1 MTIELS
7 TFISYLYTM
16 KLSQQDI
23 LTISDYFKGQPVLRA
38 YLFGSTSR
46 NEAIDESDVDILVE
60 LDYSKHIGLG
70 FINMKLELEKKLHKK
85 IDLVS
90 SNAVSKYILPFINK
104 DKKLIY
110 ER

>member
-1 MTIELS
+1 
-7 TFISYLYTM
+7 M
-16 KLSQQDI
+16 KLSTEEI
-23 LTISDYFKGQPVLRA
+23 KTIAEYFRNKPVLKA
-38 YLFGSTSR
+38 FLFGSFSR
-46 NEAIDESDVDILVE
+46 EDALADSDVDILVE

-70 FINMKLELEKKLHKK
+70 FFKMKFDLEEKLHKK

-90 SNAVSKYILPFINK
+90 SNSVSNHILPFINN